1 MLKHLKRHF
10 IHAALLALL
19 YVGVSAPARAQ
30 FAVID
35 VANLTESI
43 QEVISWGQQLDGM
56 VQQYNQLVS
65 TYNAITGGRGMQ
77 LLLPISIAE
86 RNYLPANYAQLQSV
100 INGTST
106 TYAPLAVQ
114 VQSNVQTNAVLTPAQ
129 VATLSPQAQSYL
141 NNSRRSAATLAML
154 SQQTQAN
161 ASNNFS
167 TQQGLISA
175 LGTTADTK
183 ASADLA
189 GRIQSEQLM
198 TQTNQIKTQALYQTV
213 EAQQL
218 QNAQTARELS
228 VQSLGRMSTLQAV
241 QW

>member
-1 MLKHLKRHF
+1 MFKSFKSLA
-10 IHAALLALL
+10 HALTLTVLA
-19 YVGVSAPARAQ
+19 VGISSPARAQ
-30 FAVID
+30 WAVID
-35 VANLTESI
+35 AANLVEAT
-43 QEVISWGQQLDGM
+43 QEVVAWGQQLQGM
-56 VQQYNQLVS
+56 VQQYDQLVS
-65 TYNAITGGRGMQ
+65 TYNSITGARGMQ

-86 RNYLPANYAQLQSV
+86 RNYLPANYTQLQGV
-100 INGTST
+100 MNGTST

-175 LGTTADTK
+175 LGATPDTK

-228 VQSLGRMSTLQAV
+228 VQSLGHMSTLQAV

>member
-1 MLKHLKRHF
+1 MFKSFKSLA
-10 IHAALLALL
+10 HALILTLLA
-19 YVGVSAPARAQ
+19 VGISGPARAQ
-30 FAVID
+30 WAVID
-35 VANLTESI
+35 AANLVQATK
-43 QEVISWGQQLDGM
+43 EVVAWGQQLQGM
-56 VQQYNQLVS
+56 VQQYNQLVY
-65 TYNAITGGRGMQ
+65 TYNSITGARGMQ

-86 RNYLPANYAQLQSV
+86 RNYLPANYTQLQGV
-100 INGTST
+100 MNGTST
-106 TYAPLAVQ
+106 TYAPLAGQ

-167 TQQGLISA
+167 TQQGFISA
-175 LGTTADTK
+175 LGATTDTK

-198 TQTNQIKTQALYQTV
+198 VQTNHIKTDALYQTV
-213 EAQQL
+213 QAQQL

-228 VQSLGRMSTLQAV
+228 VQSLGHMSTLGAL